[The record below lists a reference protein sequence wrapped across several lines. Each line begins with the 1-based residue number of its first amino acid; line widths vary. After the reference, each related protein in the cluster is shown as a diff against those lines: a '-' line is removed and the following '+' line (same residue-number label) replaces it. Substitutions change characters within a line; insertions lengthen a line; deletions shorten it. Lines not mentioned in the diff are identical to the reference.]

1 MIAKRLRICGQVQ
14 GVGFRAWM
22 VREAVKLGVS
32 GWVRNRGD
40 GTVEA
45 LVHGDPAGV
54 EELLRACRFGPQAAV
69 VDLIHEDLAEPDS
82 EPGFRAKPSVP

>member
-1 MIAKRLRICGQVQ
+1 MNAKRLRISGQVQ

-22 VREAVKLGVS
+22 VRRAVQLGVN

-45 LVHGDPAGV
+45 LLFGDAASV
-54 EELLRACRFGPQAAV
+54 EELLRDCRRGPPGAMVA
-69 VDLIHEDLAEPDS
+69 LIREDLAEPEP
-82 EPGFRAKPSVP
+82 EPGFRAAPTVP

>member
-1 MIAKRLRICGQVQ
+1 MSAKRLRIAGVVQ

-22 VREAVKLGVS
+22 VRQAQTVGVC

-45 LVHGDPAGV
+45 LVYGETASV
-54 EELLRACRFGPQAAV
+54 EELLRLCRRGPPGATV
-69 VDLIHEDLAEPDS
+69 TLIHEDLAEPDD
-82 EPGFRAKPSVP
+82 EPGFRALPTAR

>member
-1 MIAKRLRICGQVQ
+1 MTAKLLRISGQVQ

-22 VREAVKLGVS
+22 VRRAVQLGVN

-45 LVHGDPAGV
+45 LLFGDPAAV
-54 EELLRACRFGPQAAV
+54 EELLRNCRRGPPGATVA
-69 VDLIHEDLAEPDS
+69 LIHEDLAEPDP
-82 EPGFRAKPSVP
+82 EPGFRAAPTVP

>member
-1 MIAKRLRICGQVQ
+1 MMAKRLSISGQVQ

-22 VREAVKLGVS
+22 VREAVKLGIS

-45 LVHGDPAGV
+45 LVHGDPAAV
-54 EELLRACRFGPQAAV
+54 EELSRACRLGPPAAV
-69 VDLIHEDLAEPDS
+69 VALIHEELAEPGS
-82 EPGFRAKPSVP
+82 EPGFRALATVP